1 MDRRLFAFA
10 AALAATACA
19 GQRPTAAPATP
30 APARQGQASVQAP
43 VPTAATTTLRYAAG
57 ASRYR
62 VEQTTHIAQEVMGQ
76 VNEADLTARQ
86 VLSTTTADAAGN
98 LALAVTVDSIEV
110 TGPAGA
116 DAGLAA
122 ARGQTFRLVLSPSGL
137 VVSLASP
144 DSTNPLMQ
152 QFVAGLRELFPQL
165 PAGPIAA
172 GQTWADTIT
181 SSRSGDASVTTRS
194 ARQHRVVGW
203 EDRDGVRALHVETT
217 SAYTVSGSTE
227 AQGQTV
233 ELSGG
238 GQSVRDAFVSAAGI
252 FLGSVERDSALVN
265 ANVTAMGLN
274 VPIRQSR
281 RATVTRLQ

>member
-1 MDRRLFAFA
+1 MRRCLLAITAAF
-10 AALAATACA
+10 AATACA
-19 GQRPTAAPATP
+19 GQHPAPQAAP
-30 APARQGQASVQAP
+30 APARPAQAGPPAAASAP
-43 VPTAATTTLRYAAG
+43 AALRYTAG
-57 ASRYR
+57 VSRYR
-62 VEQTTHIAQEVMGQ
+62 VEQSTHVVQDVMGQ

-86 VLSTTTADAAGN
+86 VLSTTAADAAGN

-110 TGPAGA
+110 TGQPGS

-137 VVSLASP
+137 VVSLSSP
-144 DSTNPLMQ
+144 DSTNPVMQ
-152 QFVAGLRELFPQL
+152 QFSAGLREFFPRL
-165 PAGPIAA
+165 PASPVSI
-172 GQTWADTIT
+172 GQTWGDTLTT
-181 SSRSGDASVTTRS
+181 SRAGDASVSTR
-194 ARQHRVVGW
+194 AVRQHRVVGW

-227 AQGQTV
+227 AQGQSI

-238 GQSVRDAFVSAAGI
+238 GQSVRDAFVSAAGT

-265 ANVTAMGLN
+265 ANVTAMGLT